1 MHQYLTKRIGSMVL
15 TLFAISMVTFFLMNA
30 IPGGTA
36 EMVVK
41 HTFVGLEQQAS
52 SAQLQ
57 EISSRY
63 DLKKPIIVQYCNW
76 VSGALLHG
84 DFGTSYAYQKP
95 VTAVILLRLPATL
108 MLALAS
114 MLIVLVVGIPLGIYS
129 AIHENR
135 LSDII
140 IRVASIFTM
149 SVPGFWLAL
158 ILIMIFSIGLGLF
171 PTSGYGTPYHLVLP
185 ALALSAH
192 TTAVT
197 IRIMRTGMLETL
209 GKPFITFAIAK
220 GLPTK
225 YIITRHAFRNA
236 LLPVVTVLGIYFGHM
251 LAGTMVIEQIY
262 AWPGIGSLLINSVLA
277 RDIPVVE
284 GCVLV
289 IVALVLLVNFAVD
302 LLYLA
307 IDPRIHYE

>member
-1 MHQYLTKRIGSMVL
+1 MHQYLAKRIGSMVL
-15 TLFAISMVTFFLMNA
+15 TLFAISILTFFLMNA

-36 EMVVK
+36 EMMVK
-41 HTFVGLEQQAS
+41 HTFIGLEQQAS
-52 SAQLQ
+52 DAQLQ

-63 DLKKPIIVQYCNW
+63 DLHKPLVLQYVDW
-76 VSGALLHG
+76 ISAAVLHG

-95 VTAVILLRLPATL
+95 VARVILLRLPATL
-108 MLALAS
+108 ELALAS
-114 MLIVLVVGIPLGIYS
+114 MAIVLAIGIPLGVYS
-129 AIHENR
+129 AVRENR
-135 LSDII
+135 LSDIV
-140 IRVASIFTM
+140 IRVASIFTI
-149 SVPGFWLAL
+149 SVPSFWLAL
-158 ILIMIFSIGLGLF
+158 ILIMIFSIGLGLL
-171 PTSGYGTPYHLVLP
+171 PTSGYGGLWYLVLP
-185 ALALSAH
+185 AVALSAH

-197 IRIMRTGMLETL
+197 IRIMRAGMLETL
-209 GKPFITFAIAK
+209 GKPFITFAVAK
-220 GLPTK
+220 GLPLR
-225 YIITRHAFRNA
+225 YIVTRHAFRNA
-236 LLPVVTVLGIYFGHM
+236 LLPVVTLLGVYFGHM

-307 IDPRIHYE
+307 IDPRIRYE